1 MVSAQRPAVFP
12 LNVIVLYGGHSSERA
27 VSLES
32 GACVAD
38 ALRERGHEVHLVD
51 TQFGL
56 PLAIF
61 ADASQQESIVLPMVH
76 GAGGED
82 GVLQRQLDR
91 IGVRYLGSSAEAS
104 ALTFNKIRTQ
114 LRLQQSG
121 LPTPPSVSVRR
132 QGLQNQSSVDS
143 AAEIAVRSLGFPLVV
158 KPAEQGSSIGV
169 TIVRSEDMLRSAI
182 ELAFQFGEE
191 CLIEQFIDG
200 REITVAVCDGVSLPS
215 IEICPGSVWFDYDAK
230 YHDEKTRYVVNPPG
244 VPEAAVSAAV
254 RACRCCGVSGISRVD
269 LRLTAD
275 GRCYLLEINTIPGM
289 TSHSLVPMAIRAA
302 GSTPGQFLEECLV
315 REILRS
321 TIDRA
326 A

>member
-1 MVSAQRPAVFP
+1 MSPHPLAVSP
-12 LNVIVLYGGHSSERA
+12 LHVIVLYGGHSSERS

-38 ALRERGHEVHLVD
+38 ALRELGHEVQLVD

-56 PLAIF
+56 PHALLM
-61 ADASQQESIVLPMVH
+61 DACHPESIVLPMVH

-91 IGVRYLGSSAEAS
+91 IGLRYLGSSAEAS
-104 ALTFNKIRTQ
+104 ALTFNKVKTQ
-114 LRLQQSG
+114 QRLQQAG

-132 QGLQNQSSVDS
+132 QGLLDQSSVNS
-143 AAEIAVRSLGFPLVV
+143 AAEIALRSLGLPLVV

-169 TIVRSEDMLRSAI
+169 TIVRSEDLLRPAI
-182 ELAFQFGEE
+182 ELAFHFGEE
-191 CLIEQFIDG
+191 CLIEQYIEG
-200 REITVAVCDGVSLPS
+200 REITVSVAEGVSLPC
-215 IEICPGSVWFDYDAK
+215 IEICPKSGWFDYDAK
-230 YHDEKTRYVVNPPG
+230 YHDDQTRYIIDPPG
-244 VPEAAVSAAV
+244 VPESVTSAAI

-289 TSHSLVPMAIRAA
+289 TSHSLVPMAIRAT
-302 GSTPGQFLEECLV
+302 GRTPGEFLEECLV

-321 TIDRA
+321 TIERA